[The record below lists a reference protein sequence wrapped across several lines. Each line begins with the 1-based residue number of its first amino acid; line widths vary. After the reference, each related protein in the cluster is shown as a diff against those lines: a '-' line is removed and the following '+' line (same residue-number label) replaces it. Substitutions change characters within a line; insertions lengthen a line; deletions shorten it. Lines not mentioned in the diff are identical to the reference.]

1 MANINIVQ
9 LLIIWLVTAVSF
21 VIISKIPTG
30 VEVDDFKKAL
40 FSAAVFGI
48 LNALVRPLI
57 AVVTLPVLS
66 VVFSGFL
73 LTLLLNMIIFG
84 LAAYLVEGFRLR
96 WGIWSA
102 LLGSIALS
110 FINSFLL
117 SLVPGAG

>member
-1 MANINIVQ
+1 MANLNIVQ

-57 AVVTLPVLS
+57 EFVTVPVLS

-84 LAAYLVEGFRLR
+84 LAAYVVEGFRLR

-117 SLVPGAG
+117 SLVPGVG

>member
-1 MANINIVQ
+1 MVNIVQ
-9 LLIIWLVTAVSF
+9 LLIVWLVTAVSF

-30 VEVDDFKKAL
+30 VEVDDFQKAL
-40 FSAAVFGI
+40 ISAGVFGL

-57 AVVTLPVLS
+57 AGITIPVLS
-66 VVFSGFL
+66 IVFSGFL

-84 LAAYLVEGFRLR
+84 LAAYLVQGFRLR

-117 SLVPGAG
+117 SLLPI